1 MALVGMNRRRLYFF
15 MGYFLF
21 LYNFVI
27 GCFAVL
33 KRVLFSLVIGTF
45 LIARLDYV
53 LLMRGFE
60 KLDSGQYRSQLT
72 ALKCIRALMIF

>member
-1 MALVGMNRRRLYFF
+1 
-15 MGYFLF
+15 MGYYLF
-21 LYNFVI
+21 MYNAVI
-27 GCFAVL
+27 GLFSVM

-60 KLDSGQYRSQLT
+60 RLDSGD
-72 ALKCIRALMIF
+72 